1 MLNRKA
7 VVLVGSAAVLLA
19 TSKRARRYSGLSL
32 RWVAEKGRSGVVRH
46 LASRRPEGDSV
57 AANAAA
63 PAVDLPTAFADAQ
76 RRSLED
82 GRTMADHFM
91 GQAMVVEVGRR
102 NGKSSFQKEEAVVAV
117 AAGMKVALVGSGGY
131 EEIDPT
137 DPEGWEAALTKVER
151 GVDQAAGGTGWAEPV
166 FSQPQ
171 FQAPAFGNV
180 DDIEQRG
187 MWAEVPG
194 PLSPPMGMAPPVVA
208 LSSIGDIPDPW
219 PIGAELPVAP
229 APWINFRRN
238 RRFAATRRFIEQQMR
253 SDRALGKLHRH
264 WASDVDGRAV
274 VHIANDAEGLHNEL
288 VRSGRIKMKG
298 LPWQQRKRMTNGR
311 IKAIFGRVVKALT
324 GGPRGS

>member
-7 VVLVGSAAVLLA
+7 VVLVGSAVVLLA

-46 LASRRPEGDSV
+46 LASRRPEGASV
-57 AANAAA
+57 AGNAVAPVVDLTEGFANA
-63 PAVDLPTAFADAQ
+63 V
-76 RRSLED
+76 
-82 GRTMADHFM
+82 RTEL
-91 GQAMVVEVGRR
+91 VSGRR
-102 NGKSSFQKEEAVVAV
+102 GGRMEAHRQLVQDAASFGMDVRIAGPGGVAV
-117 AAGMKVALVGSGGY
+117 L
-131 EEIDPT
+131 DNT
-137 DPEGWEAALTKVER
+137 NPEGWEIALTQVER
-151 GVDQAAGGTGWAEPV
+151 GVDQAARGSEGAEPA
-166 FSQPQ
+166 FGQPQ
-171 FQAPAFGNV
+171 FRPPAFGTV

-219 PIGAELPVAP
+219 PVGAELPVAP

-238 RRFAATRRFIEQQMR
+238 RRFAATRRFIEQQMK

-264 WASDVDGRAV
+264 WASDEDGRAV

-298 LPWQQRKRMTNGR
+298 LPWQQRKRTTNGR
-311 IKAIFGRVVKALT
+311 IKAIFGQVVKAVT
-324 GGPRGS
+324 SNRKGS